1 MVNDTKTA
9 VIVNFALLYLCIQ
22 HCSGRPRPYE
32 APIPVDRLSS
42 ISQQVESLASHER
55 PATGLSIPVSH
66 GGSVFNG
73 HIDESQYGRIWGG
86 HDLHSSFSDL
96 LEAMGG
102 SNHDWF
108 SQAHQPTVNHW
119 HHTPV
124 SSLPSHDVIK
134 STNWNTKVGNHH
146 APSKEINP
154 REKLTNKLD
163 IPFDV
168 SNDIT
173 DKPFGW
179 INTLNFPSD
188 QRMGALGRDDW
199 GLTSSSVW
207 KIVTM
212 ELNDPA
218 LPSLLKKAANDD
230 NQNPLKNLLALIKE
244 IDIRNKQFLLAFSSS
259 ASGDEKYFMA
269 DLRND
274 RNYGNM
280 KDTHQRLLAWLRLQ
294 LDTTSQADARAGLE
308 GPNHEASDSITPFQK
323 TLLDCLKSDLK
334 SKELKRG
341 RWQVQLRPSKNQSTQ
356 VNLGQ
361 ASLTKVAINALGN
374 FYKSSNLNKWKELFK
389 FDHHFVNFYLIL
401 KARQHHGSSK
411 KRATKSANWTQLE
424 TLPWENANGQQWV
437 LDPAIH
443 QRFSNSLKKFKLS
456 LIENKFLPVKEI
468 SEEEELQSM
477 RHKES
482 LREQKA
488 ARKRSY
494 YHNKMARRNKAR
506 LESNESS

>member
-9 VIVNFALLYLCIQ
+9 VIFNFALLYLCIQ
-22 HCSGRPRPYE
+22 YCSGRPRPYE

-55 PATGLSIPVSH
+55 PATGLFIPVSH
-66 GGSVFNG
+66 GGSVFSG
-73 HIDESQYGRIWGG
+73 HIDESQYGRMWGG

-96 LEAMGG
+96 LKAMEG
-102 SNHDWF
+102 SNHDRF
-108 SQAHQPTVNHW
+108 SQAHQPPVNHW

-124 SSLPSHDVIK
+124 SSFPSHGVFK
-134 STNWNTKVGNHH
+134 STNWNTKVGSHH
-146 APSKEINP
+146 APFKEINP

-179 INTLNFPSD
+179 INTLNFPSN
-188 QRMGALGRDDW
+188 QKMGALGRDDW

-207 KIVTM
+207 KIAKM

-218 LPSLLKKAANDD
+218 LPSLLKKADNDD
-230 NQNPLKNLLALIKE
+230 NQNPLTNLLALIKE
-244 IDIRNKQFLLAFSSS
+244 IDIRNKQFLLAFSPS

-269 DLRND
+269 DLIKD
-274 RNYGNM
+274 RNYENM
-280 KDTHQRLLAWLRLQ
+280 KDVHQRLLAWLRLQ
-294 LDTTSQADARAGLE
+294 LDTTSQANSRAGLQS
-308 GPNHEASDSITPFQK
+308 PNHEDSLTTFQK
-323 TLLDCLKSDLK
+323 TLLDCLKSDLE
-334 SKELKRG
+334 SKELKCG
-341 RWQVQLRPSKNQSTQ
+341 RWQVQLRPTKNQSTT
-356 VNLGQ
+356 VSLGQ
-361 ASLTKVAINALGN
+361 ASLTKVAINAIGN

-401 KARQHHGSSK
+401 KSRQHHGSSK
-411 KRATKSANWTQLE
+411 KRATESANWAQLQI
-424 TLPWENANGQQWV
+424 LPWENENGQQWV

-443 QRFSNSLKKFKLS
+443 QKFSNSLKKFKLS
-456 LIENKFLPVKEI
+456 LIEHKFLPVKES
-468 SEEEELQSM
+468 SEKEELQAM
-477 RHKES
+477 RYEEA

-488 ARKRSY
+488 TRKRIY
-494 YHNKMARRNKAR
+494 YHNRMARLKKAR
-506 LESNESS
+506 LESNKLT